1 MFAVLHWW
9 IFQIWRFSWMLLR
22 ATFDPRAAICPPM
35 YYIVHTTLLNQKY
48 PYSQWADSGI
58 WIYFSYLVLLS
69 PVLLV
74 TNKYSNNQKIQR
86 QMNFSKHANNKY
98 ESSITNATSFSFLL
112 YFMFA
117 IEMKKKS
124 KCPVSHIWKIALLVV
139 VEMLTQLLKI
149 TILKYISPSFLKYWQ
164 EINLFL
170 YLLQYTHP

>member
-1 MFAVLHWW
+1 
-9 IFQIWRFSWMLLR
+9 
-22 ATFDPRAAICPPM
+22 
-35 YYIVHTTLLNQKY
+35 
-48 PYSQWADSGI
+48 
-58 WIYFSYLVLLS
+58 
-69 PVLLV
+69 
-74 TNKYSNNQKIQR
+74 
-86 QMNFSKHANNKY
+86 
-98 ESSITNATSFSFLL
+98 
-112 YFMFA
+112 MFA